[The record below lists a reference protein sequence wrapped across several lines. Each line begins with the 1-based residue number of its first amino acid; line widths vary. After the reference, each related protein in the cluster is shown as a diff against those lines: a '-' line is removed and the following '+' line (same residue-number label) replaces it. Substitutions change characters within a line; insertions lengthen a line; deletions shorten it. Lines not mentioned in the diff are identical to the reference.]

1 MYMPGFPIKA
11 FGNDKGVIMAESI
24 KLYLKDIK
32 DVPLLTAEEEL
43 ALAKRVVAGEEAA
56 RTKMIKSNLRLVINI
71 AKRYRHFGV
80 PLVDLIEEG
89 NLGLIKAVSKFN
101 PEKGF
106 RFSTYASWW
115 IRQYVNRGLANQG
128 KIIRIPVY
136 LVESIIKYKKCLEE
150 LAQKHKRRPRPSEIA
165 KLMKVPT
172 HKVRLISTLV
182 TKVASLETP
191 VGEDDAGQFIDL
203 IEDEAASAPD
213 DQIYEFL
220 RNERIEALLEK
231 MKHRDA
237 QVLQLRYGLKD
248 GRRRTLAEVA
258 KHFGITRERV
268 RQIEKGALKKLKRGI
283 EKS

>member
-1 MYMPGFPIKA
+1 
-11 FGNDKGVIMAESI
+11 MAESI

-43 ALAKRVVAGEEAA
+43 ALARRVTAGDAKA
-56 RTKMIKSNLRLVINI
+56 REKMIRSNLRLVINI

-80 PLVDLIEEG
+80 PLIDLIEEG

-213 DQIYEFL
+213 DEIYAFL
-220 RNERIEALLEK
+220 RNERISALLEK

-237 QVLQLRYGLKD
+237 QILQLRYGLKD

-258 KHFGITRERV
+258 THFGITRERV
-268 RQIEKGALKKLKRGI
+268 RQIEQNALKKLKRGI